1 MKKSAIIFSTLA
13 GITILAAC
21 EKNSFFTSNYIP
33 VTTQAQVKVN
43 FFSSYRANPPYQ
55 IKLNDVRISNN
66 LTYATPFP
74 GGGLNTGGGSTAD
87 YISFN
92 PGSNK
97 VSISLPKAGTDQ
109 DSVSLTTTTIDVAAG
124 KTYSLY
130 FADTAANMT
139 TLLVQ
144 DTLSRPDSG
153 WAKFKFINLI
163 PDLPSADLYIGTTKV
178 ASAIPYKGVSPSF
191 LLPTNSSST
200 TWAIRAA
207 GGTTNLATYASA
219 ASITNQRVYS
229 VVARGYNSILNTAT
243 TDPRRRSVSL
253 IYNQ

>member
-1 MKKSAIIFSTLA
+1 MKKSATILSTLA
-13 GITILAAC
+13 GIAILVAC
-21 EKNSFFTSNYIP
+21 EKNSFTTSNYIP
-33 VTTQAQVKVN
+33 VSTQAQVKVN

-109 DSVSLTTTTIDVAAG
+109 DSVSLATTNIEVATG
-124 KTYSLY
+124 KVYSLY